1 MTKFLPA
8 WMRNDFHST
17 TGQPIKN
24 KDMIVH
30 LLALL
35 NQRSQ
40 DNKVKFWHVKA
51 HVGETGNEGADVSR
65 ILTIGTVIP
74 GKTLLIPRL
83 TLAEDRFWQTQ
94 GQRYWTFL
102 LIAQTGLLWKMRIGS
117 KLQILLSPPVAWIAQ
132 PFLHRIR
139 KVTTTPIP
147 KLRTVSR
154 VEYYRI

>member
-74 GKTLLIPRL
+74 GQTLIPR
-83 TLAEDRFWQTQ
+83 
-94 GQRYWTFL
+94 
-102 LIAQTGLLWKMRIGS
+102 
-117 KLQILLSPPVAWIAQ
+117 P
-132 PFLHRIR
+132 
-139 KVTTTPIP
+139 
-147 KLRTVSR
+147 VSR
-154 VEYYRI
+154 LRKIGLGEYRGRDTGHSS